1 MNTAEFLGTSWQNEN
16 IPLYLTDPL
25 SDLQLNYFPNAYYIG
40 YINSSVIS
48 SYHKNSS
55 PEISGDIF
63 SITPDEGGNIPVAL
77 MGKPTD
83 NGLAQGQVF
92 FLSDVLTQAANSR
105 FVEKVEMSKY
115 AMNPEVGI
123 GLMGIC
129 QYGTSSIAENFVR
142 IGSYKLVNWFNFKAG
157 TEKLQY
163 MEPNIGAAGYISYSD
178 IVGNKFEVEGS
189 TERGVYKIQLYL
201 CYVRPTTSGGDGTG
215 TTSLFPTLW
224 YENYGYGIPQCWYW
238 RSGYMLPTTDG
249 TGSSW
254 EYPAVC
260 SIELTQFRVGYEQT
274 SPYTRALNKIP
285 FSVQS
290 RVDRTTL
297 TNIPIGMINVFGD
310 VVYYKLS
317 SEWVIVIP
325 TFNIDEVEKIY
336 YWGTKITELPSHYYG
351 NDVWYPKM
359 EGNRFV
365 GDLIHVANQT
375 EAEEQL
381 EEVQQPGEEASE
393 VNDFTEE
400 DIPPDVGP
408 QDIPVDDQPLDID
421 PGEKGDEGD
430 VEQNT
435 EMPLGISSFTTS
447 YIMTAIEVKSFGSR
461 LWTSVQNEPLA
472 QKNFFTITNSEADY
486 ELINA
491 NIIDY
496 LISLKWYPFSVP
508 SYCNIS
514 QASAYYIGS
523 GLYGYTGAAMIAN
536 DLVGYIPGGSVQIPW
551 LTNTFVDLEPYTTIS
566 VYVPF
571 CGTVDI
577 PASKARGRLLS
588 LYYYVDYITGG
599 CTAYITTSTSSGTF
613 PIASI
618 NGTMGFEVLVTGNNA
633 QVMAAKAY
641 QQNTQRSLA
650 EIKGL
655 GGAIVDAIGSLKAKD
670 PVAGAKTMASAL
682 VDTAFSEIDRK
693 LESGSLQGTSPL
705 TLGTSASL
713 SGLGYLK
720 PFVAITSKVLFNNAT
735 GYQRVGYVSNK
746 PLNISNIGDGVFFNC
761 INPELKNVGA
771 TNSEIAQITS
781 MLSSGV
787 YK

>member
-55 PEISGDIF
+55 PEINGDIF

-92 FLSDVLTQAANSR
+92 FQSDVLFQAANSR

-115 AMNPEVGI
+115 ALSPEIAI
-123 GLMGIC
+123 GLAGIC
-129 QYGTSSIAENFVR
+129 QWGRNSITENTNF
-142 IGSYKLVNWFNFKAG
+142 IGSYKIVNWFNFKAG
-157 TEKLQY
+157 TERLQY
-163 MEPNIGAAGYISYSD
+163 MEPNIQLTGFISYSD

-189 TERGVYKIQLYL
+189 TEYGVYKIQLYP

-215 TTSLFPTLW
+215 ATSLFPTLW
-224 YENYGYGIPQCWYW
+224 YENYGYGIPQCYYW
-238 RSGYMLPTTDG
+238 RSSSPMSITNGEG
-249 TGSSW
+249 GSW
-254 EYPAVC
+254 DYPVFC
-260 SIELTQFRVGYEQT
+260 SVELTQFYISYSQA
-274 SPYTRALNKIP
+274 SPYSRPLNKIP

-297 TNIPIGMINVFGD
+297 TNIPTGMIGVFGD
-310 VVYYKLS
+310 VLYYKVAS
-317 SEWVIVIP
+317 AWVHVIP
-325 TFNIDEVEKIY
+325 TFNIDEVEKIF

-365 GDLIHVANQT
+365 GDLIHVANQE
-375 EAEEQL
+375 EAEEML
-381 EEVQQPGEEASE
+381 EEVQQPGQEASE
-393 VNDFTEE
+393 VNDFTDE

-408 QDIPVDDQPLDID
+408 QDIPVDDQPIDID

-435 EMPLGISSFTTS
+435 EMPFGISAFTTS
-447 YIMTAIEVKSFGSR
+447 YIMTAAEVQAFGAR
-461 LWTSVQNEPLA
+461 LWTTVQTEPLA
-472 QKNFFTITNSEADY
+472 QSNFFTITNSQADY
-486 ELINA
+486 QLVNA

-496 LISLKWYPFSVP
+496 LVSLKWYPFSIP
-508 SYCNIS
+508 SYCNFLNYD
-514 QASAYYIGS
+514 AYYIGS
-523 GLYGYTGAAMIAN
+523 GTYAYTAAAMMAR
-536 DLVGYIPGGSVQIPW
+536 DLVGYIPGGTVKIPW
-551 LTNTFVDLEPYTTIS
+551 STNTFVDLEPYTTIS

-571 CGTVDI
+571 CGTIDI

-599 CTAYITTSTSSGTF
+599 CTAYITTTTASGSF

-618 NGTMGFEVLVTGNNA
+618 NGTMGFEVLLTSNNA

-670 PVAGAKTMASAL
+670 PVAGAKTMAGAL
-682 VDTAFSEIDRK
+682 VNTAFSEIDRK
-693 LESGSLQGTSPL
+693 LESGTLQGTSPL

-720 PFVAITSKVLFNNAT
+720 PFVAITSKVLFNDAK
-735 GYQRVGYVSNK
+735 GYQKVGYVSNK
-746 PLNISNIGDGVFFNC
+746 PLTISSIKDGTFFNC